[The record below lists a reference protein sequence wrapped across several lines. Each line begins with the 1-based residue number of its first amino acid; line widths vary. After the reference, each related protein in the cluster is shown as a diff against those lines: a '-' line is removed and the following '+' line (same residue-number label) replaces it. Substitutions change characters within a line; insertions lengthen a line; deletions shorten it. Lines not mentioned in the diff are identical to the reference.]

1 MKSILKSL
9 SEHGTFI
16 QPDAL
21 NYISSKEKPKE
32 FVSLLIKNLQ
42 EYPLVLTVDHIKNI
56 EQTTMI
62 KEPTKP
68 ETSVKEQVTEDKEIQ
83 KTLLSKIYNAPHL
96 KGEIFEENN
105 EEYEDLDKEDQLQLS
120 TDEMEEKIPHAIE
133 IIKGDGEAPKVGDII
148 TMHFIGTL
156 IDGTEFGNSYIQGS
170 PIEVVWGREQL
181 LPGWEEGIGLMRTG
195 EKAKFI
201 ISAELGFGT
210 QDFGVVPGEQLV
222 TTPLGGITTGT
233 EAEQAS
239 RKKRER

>member
-32 FVSLLIKNLQ
+32 FASLLIKNLQ

-83 KTLLSKIYNAPHL
+83 KWFRDGMIRAKRSPLFWWSKFML
-96 KGEIFEENN
+96 K
-105 EEYEDLDKEDQLQLS
+105 
-120 TDEMEEKIPHAIE
+120 IE
-133 IIKGDGEAPKVGDII
+133 SLYFA
-148 TMHFIGTL
+148 
-156 IDGTEFGNSYIQGS
+156 
-170 PIEVVWGREQL
+170 W
-181 LPGWEEGIGLMRTG
+181 
-195 EKAKFI
+195 
-201 ISAELGFGT
+201 
-210 QDFGVVPGEQLV
+210 
-222 TTPLGGITTGT
+222 
-233 EAEQAS
+233 
-239 RKKRER
+239 RKRGQ